1 MRNPNRL
8 DSFYDEFKKVHK
20 EEFCDWRF
28 GQLISN
34 FFGWALGDNKI
45 SDIWFPEEDQW
56 IDLLHEYVSSL
67 KENKDADSS
76 EVRESI

>member
-1 MRNPNRL
+1 MRDPNRL
-8 DSFYDEFKKVHK
+8 DNFYDEFKKVHK

-34 FFGWALGDNKI
+34 FFGWALGNNKI
-45 SDIWFPEEDQW
+45 SDIWFPEEKQW

-67 KENKDADSS
+67 KEKKDAEDS
-76 EVRESI
+76 EV